1 MFPAKLLLF
10 GEYTLFHGSMAL
22 SAPFSRMK
30 GEFDFASPCT
40 NEAEISNVQL
50 KGFLNYIEEVHDAL
64 PYDIDTEK
72 FRLELQQGLYFKS
85 NIPEGY
91 GVGSS
96 GALVAEIYAQY
107 ATSPLKPRCGNIEL
121 SLLRNQ
127 LSVLENYFHGTS
139 SGNDP
144 LVCYSQWTILTR
156 EDQTITRLR
165 GDRLHLPMIKLFL
178 ADTKSFRNTK
188 VNVDRFH
195 QLMAQ
200 PSYKEGFYSKVIP
213 AVNCC
218 TMSYMGVRAEL
229 MEQLKNLSQLTL
241 EYFRDMIPEPFI
253 EHFIHGIQYDKFA
266 LKLCGGG
273 GGGFMLGFTQNM
285 EQTKEYFSMFDVPI
299 IEI

>member
-1 MFPAKLLLF
+1 MYPAKLLLF
-10 GEYTLFHGSMAL
+10 GEYTLLHGSMAL
-22 SAPFSRMK
+22 SAPFSRLK

-50 KGFLNYIEEVHDAL
+50 KGFLAYIEEVYDAL
-64 PYDIDTEK
+64 PYDIDIHRFKT
-72 FRLELQQGLYFKS
+72 ELQQGMYFKS

-96 GALVAEIYAQY
+96 GALVAEVYARY
-107 ATSPLKPRCGNIEL
+107 ASNPLKPRCGNVEL

-144 LVCYSQWTILTR
+144 LVCYSQWTILTH
-156 EDQTITRLR
+156 EDKTITRLR

-178 ADTKSFRNTK
+178 ADTKTFGNTK
-188 VNVDRFH
+188 VNIEKFKLLLT
-195 QLMAQ
+195 Q
-200 PSYKEGFYSKVIP
+200 SNFKNNFFSKVIP

-218 TMSYMGVRAEL
+218 TMSYIGVRAEL
-229 MEQLKNLSQLTL
+229 MPQLFQLSQLQL
-241 EYFRDMIPEPFI
+241 EYFKDMIPENFF
-253 EHFIHGIQYDKFA
+253 EHFIHGIQYEKFA
-266 LKLCGGG
+266 LKLCGSGG
-273 GGGFMLGFTQNM
+273 GGYMLGFTQDL
-285 EQTKEYFSMFDVPI
+285 EQSKEYFSMFDIPI